1 MTKMNDGLFDDGLV
15 MFENEYDEDGY
26 IKERYRIRE
35 LFSDKQ
41 LILLYNLAL
50 RTDIPDLNEKGKMVQ
65 YIIGPEFQLLG
76 SGTNRIAFLHENYVY
91 KFALDRRGV
100 VDNFTEFKRS
110 ADMPGLLTKTYECNM
125 IILVAEYCTLM
136 TPREFMDNGASIKE
150 ILKMIS
156 MEYIFT
162 DLGFTEKN
170 YANWGWRSNGD
181 IVILDYGYLY
191 KKFGN
196 EHVLTCDKCGGGLR
210 YNSNFTHLVCTE
222 DSRFTSAC
230 GAKYDP
236 DRVIHK
242 KSSIFD
248 EFEDN
253 LLELGGLELPN
264 LDTLNK
270 DMSDMVL
277 K

>member
-1 MTKMNDGLFDDGLV
+1 MSNDIFNDGLV

-26 IKERYRIRE
+26 IKERFRIRE
-35 LFSDKQ
+35 LFTNKQ
-41 LILLYNLAL
+41 LILLYNIAV
-50 RTDIPDLNEKGKMVQ
+50 RTDIPDLNEKGKMIEYV
-65 YIIGPEFQLLG
+65 IGPEFQLLG

-100 VDNFTEFKRS
+100 VDNYTEFKRS
-110 ADMPGLLTKTYECNM
+110 ADMPGLLTKTYETNM

-136 TPREFMDNGASIKE
+136 TQKEFMDNGASIKN

-156 MEYIFT
+156 NEYIFT
-162 DLGFTEKN
+162 DLGLNDKN

-196 EHVLTCDKCGGGLR
+196 EEVLQCPKCGGGLTYNNTFTQLICNQDTR
-210 YNSNFTHLVCTE
+210 YNV
-222 DSRFTSAC
+222 AC

-236 DRVIHK
+236 EKVIHRR
-242 KSSIFD
+242 SSIFD
-248 EFEDN
+248 DFEDS
-253 LLELGGLELPN
+253 LLELGGLELPK
-264 LDTLNK
+264 LDILNREMG
-270 DMSDMVL
+270 DMAIR